1 METTNSFDIVRISSH
16 GEFIDE
22 PLYDESKKVIRSG
35 EDVKFNIHFR
45 GGIGSTVLTRCN
57 TRDTQL
63 INGKQQCSSFIGR
76 RDFSKNM
83 EITLNDGGI
92 SESDVM
98 GCKTSKVPD
107 MLLTFNEDF
116 VSGFALYRE
125 DGSPLYCNGNYV
137 SLDKFKIEGVEK
149 EEIKLREVL
158 KIIYNELQVKRGEI
172 DIYISSCLYIN
183 PDILNDI
190 KTNYPQWFECNRQNI
205 IVGYEKEFKDNAK
218 IIETLQKEVTDLNIR
233 ISDLNKPK
241 PANKNT
247 KLFLQILNRDVVDGG
262 DLNDY
267 VYLYIK
273 NGEVDP
279 DIPPFD
285 KLLFDYIIKHNIV
298 INEGEYTE
306 EQYRETSNTITNG
319 LKEQLENTEIDTSD
333 IDKYRNDLVKK
344 HDTLSRTQYNNSKI
358 LKAIESSQKRKV
370 DNYGDWRS
378 RLKNVRQKRG
388 GKKKDLTYKLK
399 CLEKCKCKRQRVKK
413 KNMKYD
419 MKQLEKNNK
428 CYDKCY
434 KRCFKKTLK
443 KKGGTL
449 NRRHSSAPASIQY
462 TDKLPSHGAFKDIID
477 DNDAYDEFIRQLA
490 TNNDKYSLKSCLEL
504 KNYTLA
510 NRRSMLDPIV
520 KKHVKKCSKAIVINN
535 FFNFVKE
542 EYDKRPNIG
551 LQIHVTYALERYRQR
566 CIDREC
572 ITGDK
577 TNMLFATNMEKV
589 IMDSDY
595 YNFPLEIRK
604 VILEIFKKILSEGLE
619 QGIIHS
625 NKDPSKI
632 LYSVILFYFVSILV
646 NKGLNEFRII
656 FMGIIQNIQNKLR
669 EINVNE
675 DIIDE
680 VVIKFVKSLYWNK
693 VILL

>member
-107 MLLTFNEDF
+107 MLLTFNDDF

-158 KIIYNELQVKRGEI
+158 KIIYNELQVKRGGI

-241 PANKNT
+241 PVNKNT

-399 CLEKCKCKRQRVKK
+399 CLEKCKCKRQRIKM

-419 MKQLEKNNK
+419 MKQFKKNNK
-428 CYDKCY
+428 CHDKCHE
-434 KRCFKKTLK
+434 KCFKKTMK
-443 KKGGTL
+443 KMRGGGIEDL
-449 NRRHSSAPASIQY
+449 E
-462 TDKLPSHGAFKDIID
+462 
-477 DNDAYDEFIRQLA
+477 DNEDAYDTFIRRLA
-490 TNNDKYSLKSCLEL
+490 THDDRYSLKSCLEL
-504 KNYTLA
+504 KNYTDA
-510 NRRSMLDPIV
+510 NRRSMFDPIV

-535 FFNFVKE
+535 FFNFLQKEYDLYPPRQKEDMWTNVKE
-542 EYDKRPNIG
+542 IVKSNIEN
-551 LQIHVTYALERYRQR
+551 YE
-566 CIDREC
+566 
-572 ITGDK
+572 GDSK
-577 TNMLFATNMEKV
+577 LLLNSNMAYV
-589 IMDSDY
+589 IMESDY
-595 YNFPLEIRK
+595 YNYPIEIREQ
-604 VILEIFKKILSEGLE
+604 ILNTFTESITQEPEYRDYSYASTQIAAQLS
-619 QGIIHS
+619 
-625 NKDPSKI
+625 
-632 LYSVILFYFVSILV
+632 LFIDMKRY
-646 NKGLNEFRII
+646 RII
-656 FMGIIQNIQNKLR
+656 FMSMIQDLQNRLRGINID
-669 EINVNE
+669 E

-680 VVIKFVKSLYWNK
+680 VIIKFVKSLYWNK
-693 VILL
+693 IILL

>member
-107 MLLTFNEDF
+107 MLLTFNDDF

-158 KIIYNELQVKRGEI
+158 NIIYNELQVKSGEI

-241 PANKNT
+241 PVNKNT

-399 CLEKCKCKRQRVKK
+399 CLEKCKCKRQRIKM

-419 MKQLEKNNK
+419 MKQFVKNNK
-428 CYDKCY
+428 CHDKCHE
-434 KRCFKKTLK
+434 KCFKKTMK
-443 KKGGTL
+443 KMRGGGIEDL
-449 NRRHSSAPASIQY
+449 E
-462 TDKLPSHGAFKDIID
+462 
-477 DNDAYDEFIRQLA
+477 DNEDAYDTFIRRLA
-490 TNNDKYSLKSCLEL
+490 THDDRYSLKSCLEL
-504 KNYTLA
+504 KNYTDA
-510 NRRSMLDPIV
+510 NRRSMFDPIV

-535 FFNFVKE
+535 FFNFLQKEYDLYPPRQKEDMWTNVKE
-542 EYDKRPNIG
+542 IVKSNIEN
-551 LQIHVTYALERYRQR
+551 YE
-566 CIDREC
+566 
-572 ITGDK
+572 GDSK
-577 TNMLFATNMEKV
+577 LLLNSNMAYV
-589 IMDSDY
+589 IMESDY
-595 YNFPLEIRK
+595 YNYPIEIREQ
-604 VILEIFKKILSEGLE
+604 ILNTFTESITQEPEYRDYSYASTQIAAQLS
-619 QGIIHS
+619 
-625 NKDPSKI
+625 
-632 LYSVILFYFVSILV
+632 LFIDMKRY
-646 NKGLNEFRII
+646 RII
-656 FMGIIQNIQNKLR
+656 FMSMIQDLQNRLRGINID
-669 EINVNE
+669 E

-680 VVIKFVKSLYWNK
+680 VIIKFVKSLYWNK
-693 VILL
+693 IILL

>member
-107 MLLTFNEDF
+107 MLLTFNDDF

-158 KIIYNELQVKRGEI
+158 KIIYNELQVKRGGI

-218 IIETLQKEVTDLNIR
+218 IIETLKKEVTDLNIR

-241 PANKNT
+241 PVNKNT

-399 CLEKCKCKRQRVKK
+399 CLEKCKCKRQRIKM

-419 MKQLEKNNK
+419 MKQFVKNNK
-428 CYDKCY
+428 CHDKCHE
-434 KRCFKKTLK
+434 KCFKKTMK
-443 KKGGTL
+443 KMRGGGIEDL
-449 NRRHSSAPASIQY
+449 E
-462 TDKLPSHGAFKDIID
+462 
-477 DNDAYDEFIRQLA
+477 DNEDAYDTFIRRLA
-490 TNNDKYSLKSCLEL
+490 THDDRYSLKSCLEL
-504 KNYTLA
+504 KNYTDA
-510 NRRSMLDPIV
+510 NRRSMFDPIV

-535 FFNFVKE
+535 FFNFLQKEYDLYPPRQKEDMWTNVKE
-542 EYDKRPNIG
+542 IVKSNIEN
-551 LQIHVTYALERYRQR
+551 YE
-566 CIDREC
+566 
-572 ITGDK
+572 GDSK
-577 TNMLFATNMEKV
+577 LLLNSNMAYV
-589 IMDSDY
+589 IMESDY
-595 YNFPLEIRK
+595 YNYPIEIREQ
-604 VILEIFKKILSEGLE
+604 ILNTFTESITQEPEYRDYSYASTQIAAQLS
-619 QGIIHS
+619 
-625 NKDPSKI
+625 
-632 LYSVILFYFVSILV
+632 LFIDMKRY
-646 NKGLNEFRII
+646 RII
-656 FMGIIQNIQNKLR
+656 FMIMVQDLQNRLRGINID
-669 EINVNE
+669 E

-680 VVIKFVKSLYWNK
+680 VIIKFVKSLYWNK
-693 VILL
+693 IILV

>member
-107 MLLTFNEDF
+107 MLLTFNDDF

-158 KIIYNELQVKRGEI
+158 KIIYNELQVKRGGI

-241 PANKNT
+241 PVNKNT

-399 CLEKCKCKRQRVKK
+399 CLEKCKCKRQRIKM

-419 MKQLEKNNK
+419 MKQFKKNNK
-428 CYDKCY
+428 CHDKCHE
-434 KRCFKKTLK
+434 KCFKKTMK
-443 KKGGTL
+443 KMRGGGIEDL
-449 NRRHSSAPASIQY
+449 E
-462 TDKLPSHGAFKDIID
+462 
-477 DNDAYDEFIRQLA
+477 DNEDAYDTFIRRLA
-490 TNNDKYSLKSCLEL
+490 THDDRYSLKSCLEL
-504 KNYTLA
+504 KNYTDA
-510 NRRSMLDPIV
+510 NRRSMFDPIV

-535 FFNFVKE
+535 FFNFLQKEYDLYPPRQKEDMWTNVKE
-542 EYDKRPNIG
+542 IVKSNIEN
-551 LQIHVTYALERYRQR
+551 YE
-566 CIDREC
+566 
-572 ITGDK
+572 GDSK
-577 TNMLFATNMEKV
+577 LLLNSNMAYV
-589 IMDSDY
+589 IMESDY
-595 YNFPLEIRK
+595 YNYPIDIREQ
-604 VILEIFKKILSEGLE
+604 ILNTFTESITQEPEYRDYSYASTQIAAQLS
-619 QGIIHS
+619 
-625 NKDPSKI
+625 
-632 LYSVILFYFVSILV
+632 LFIDMKRY
-646 NKGLNEFRII
+646 RII
-656 FMGIIQNIQNKLR
+656 FMSMIQDLQNRLRGINID
-669 EINVNE
+669 E

-680 VVIKFVKSLYWNK
+680 VIIKFVKSLYWNK
-693 VILL
+693 IILL

>member
-107 MLLTFNEDF
+107 MLLTFNDDF

-137 SLDKFKIEGVEK
+137 SLDKFKIEGVEQ

-158 KIIYNELQVKRGEI
+158 NIIYNELQVKSGEI

-241 PANKNT
+241 PVNKNT

-399 CLEKCKCKRQRVKK
+399 CLEKCKCKRQRIKM

-419 MKQLEKNNK
+419 MKQFVKNNK
-428 CYDKCY
+428 CHDKCHE
-434 KRCFKKTLK
+434 KCFKKTMK
-443 KKGGTL
+443 KMRGGGIEDL
-449 NRRHSSAPASIQY
+449 E
-462 TDKLPSHGAFKDIID
+462 
-477 DNDAYDEFIRQLA
+477 DAYDTFIRRLA
-490 TNNDKYSLKSCLEL
+490 THDDIYSLKSYLEM
-504 KNYTLA
+504 KNYTDA
-510 NRRSMLDPIV
+510 NRRSLFDP
-520 KKHVKKCSKAIVINN
+520 H
-535 FFNFVKE
+535 E
-542 EYDKRPNIG
+542 
-551 LQIHVTYALERYRQR
+551 T
-566 CIDREC
+566 
-572 ITGDK
+572 
-577 TNMLFATNMEKV
+577 
-589 IMDSDY
+589 
-595 YNFPLEIRK
+595 
-604 VILEIFKKILSEGLE
+604 
-619 QGIIHS
+619 
-625 NKDPSKI
+625 
-632 LYSVILFYFVSILV
+632 
-646 NKGLNEFRII
+646 
-656 FMGIIQNIQNKLR
+656 
-669 EINVNE
+669 
-675 DIIDE
+675 
-680 VVIKFVKSLYWNK
+680 
-693 VILL
+693 

>member
-1 METTNSFDIVRISSH
+1 M
-16 GEFIDE
+16 
-22 PLYDESKKVIRSG
+22 K
-35 EDVKFNIHFR
+35 DVKFNIHFR

-137 SLDKFKIEGVEK
+137 SLDKFKIEGVEQ

-158 KIIYNELQVKRGEI
+158 NIIYNDLQVKRGEI

-218 IIETLQKEVTDLNIR
+218 IIETLKKEVTDLNIR

-241 PANKNT
+241 PVNKNT

-319 LKEQLENTEIDTSD
+319 LKEQLENTEIDSSD

-399 CLEKCKCKRQRVKK
+399 CLEKCKCKRQRIKM

-419 MKQLEKNNK
+419 MKQFKKNNK
-428 CYDKCY
+428 CHDKCHE
-434 KRCFKKTLK
+434 KCFKKTMK
-443 KKGGTL
+443 KMRGGGIEDL
-449 NRRHSSAPASIQY
+449 E
-462 TDKLPSHGAFKDIID
+462 
-477 DNDAYDEFIRQLA
+477 DNEDAYDTFIRRLA
-490 TNNDKYSLKSCLEL
+490 THDDRYSLKSCLEL
-504 KNYTLA
+504 KNYTDA
-510 NRRSMLDPIV
+510 NRRSMFDPIV

-535 FFNFVKE
+535 FFNFLQKEYDLYPPRQKEDMWTNVKE
-542 EYDKRPNIG
+542 IVKSNIEN
-551 LQIHVTYALERYRQR
+551 YE
-566 CIDREC
+566 
-572 ITGDK
+572 GDSK
-577 TNMLFATNMEKV
+577 LLLNSNMAYV
-589 IMDSDY
+589 IMESDY
-595 YNFPLEIRK
+595 YNYPIEIREQ
-604 VILEIFKKILSEGLE
+604 ILNTFTESITQEPEYRDYSYASTQIAAQLS
-619 QGIIHS
+619 
-625 NKDPSKI
+625 
-632 LYSVILFYFVSILV
+632 LFIDMKRY
-646 NKGLNEFRII
+646 RII
-656 FMGIIQNIQNKLR
+656 FMSMIQDLQNRLRGINID
-669 EINVNE
+669 E

-680 VVIKFVKSLYWNK
+680 VIIKFVKSLYWNK
-693 VILL
+693 IILL

>member
-107 MLLTFNEDF
+107 MLLTFNDDF

-137 SLDKFKIEGVEK
+137 SLDKFKIEGVEQ

-158 KIIYNELQVKRGEI
+158 NIIYNELQVKSGEI

-241 PANKNT
+241 PVNKNT

-399 CLEKCKCKRQRVKK
+399 CLEKCKCKRQRIKM

-419 MKQLEKNNK
+419 MKQFVKNNK
-428 CYDKCY
+428 CHDKCHE
-434 KRCFKKTLK
+434 KCFKKTMK
-443 KKGGTL
+443 KMRGGGIEDL
-449 NRRHSSAPASIQY
+449 E
-462 TDKLPSHGAFKDIID
+462 
-477 DNDAYDEFIRQLA
+477 DNEDAYDTFIRRLA
-490 TNNDKYSLKSCLEL
+490 THDDRYSLKSCLEL
-504 KNYTLA
+504 KNYTDA
-510 NRRSMLDPIV
+510 NRRSMFDPIV

-535 FFNFVKE
+535 FFNFLQKEYDLYPPRQKEDMWTNVKE
-542 EYDKRPNIG
+542 IVKNNIEN
-551 LQIHVTYALERYRQR
+551 YE
-566 CIDREC
+566 
-572 ITGDK
+572 GDSK
-577 TNMLFATNMEKV
+577 LLLNSNMAYV
-589 IMDSDY
+589 IMESDY
-595 YNFPLEIRK
+595 YNYPIEIREQ
-604 VILEIFKKILSEGLE
+604 ILNTFTESITQEPEYRDYSYASTQIAAQLS
-619 QGIIHS
+619 
-625 NKDPSKI
+625 
-632 LYSVILFYFVSILV
+632 LFIDMKRY
-646 NKGLNEFRII
+646 RII
-656 FMGIIQNIQNKLR
+656 FMSMIQDLQNRLRGINID
-669 EINVNE
+669 E

-680 VVIKFVKSLYWNK
+680 VIIKFVKSLYWNK
-693 VILL
+693 IILL

>member
-107 MLLTFNEDF
+107 MLLTFNDDF

-137 SLDKFKIEGVEK
+137 SLDKFKIEGVEQ

-158 KIIYNELQVKRGEI
+158 NIIYNELQVKSGEI

-241 PANKNT
+241 PVNKNT

-399 CLEKCKCKRQRVKK
+399 CLEKCKCKRQRIKM

-419 MKQLEKNNK
+419 MKQFVKNNK
-428 CYDKCY
+428 CHDKCHE
-434 KRCFKKTLK
+434 KCFKKTMK
-443 KKGGTL
+443 KMRGGGIEYL
-449 NRRHSSAPASIQY
+449 E
-462 TDKLPSHGAFKDIID
+462 
-477 DNDAYDEFIRQLA
+477 DNEDAYDTFIRRLA
-490 TNNDKYSLKSCLEL
+490 THDDRYSLKSCLEL
-504 KNYTLA
+504 KNYTDA
-510 NRRSMLDPIV
+510 NRRSMFDPIV

-535 FFNFVKE
+535 FFNFLQKEYDLYPPRQKEDMWTNVKE
-542 EYDKRPNIG
+542 IVKSNIEN
-551 LQIHVTYALERYRQR
+551 YE
-566 CIDREC
+566 
-572 ITGDK
+572 GDSK
-577 TNMLFATNMEKV
+577 LLLNSNMAYV
-589 IMDSDY
+589 IMESDY
-595 YNFPLEIRK
+595 YNYPIEIREQ
-604 VILEIFKKILSEGLE
+604 ILNTFTESITQEPEYRDYSYASTQIAAQLS
-619 QGIIHS
+619 
-625 NKDPSKI
+625 
-632 LYSVILFYFVSILV
+632 LFIDMKRY
-646 NKGLNEFRII
+646 RII
-656 FMGIIQNIQNKLR
+656 FMSMIQDLQNRLRGINID
-669 EINVNE
+669 E

-680 VVIKFVKSLYWNK
+680 VIIKFVKSLFWNK
-693 VILL
+693 IILL

>member
-1 METTNSFDIVRISSH
+1 METKTSFDTVRISSH
-16 GEFIDE
+16 GEFINE
-22 PLYDESKKVIRSG
+22 PLYDELIKVPRTDI
-35 EDVKFNIHFR
+35 DVKFNIYFR

-63 INGKQQCSSFIGR
+63 INGKQLCSSFIGR

-107 MLLTFNEDF
+107 MLLTFNDDF

-158 KIIYNELQVKRGEI
+158 KIIYNELQVKRGGI

-241 PANKNT
+241 PVNKNT

-399 CLEKCKCKRQRVKK
+399 CLEKCKCKRQRIKM

-419 MKQLEKNNK
+419 MKQFKKNNK
-428 CYDKCY
+428 CHDKCHE
-434 KRCFKKTLK
+434 KCFKKTMK
-443 KKGGTL
+443 KMRGGGIEDL
-449 NRRHSSAPASIQY
+449 E
-462 TDKLPSHGAFKDIID
+462 
-477 DNDAYDEFIRQLA
+477 DNEDAYDTFIRRLA
-490 TNNDKYSLKSCLEL
+490 THDDRYSLKSCLEL
-504 KNYTLA
+504 KNYTDA
-510 NRRSMLDPIV
+510 NRRSMFDPIV

-535 FFNFVKE
+535 FFNFLQKEYDLYPPRQKEDMWTNVKE
-542 EYDKRPNIG
+542 IVKSNIEN
-551 LQIHVTYALERYRQR
+551 YE
-566 CIDREC
+566 
-572 ITGDK
+572 GDSK
-577 TNMLFATNMEKV
+577 LLLNSNMAYV
-589 IMDSDY
+589 IMESDY
-595 YNFPLEIRK
+595 YNYPIEIREQ
-604 VILEIFKKILSEGLE
+604 ILNTFTESITQEPEYRDYSYASTQIAAQLS
-619 QGIIHS
+619 
-625 NKDPSKI
+625 
-632 LYSVILFYFVSILV
+632 LFIDMKRY
-646 NKGLNEFRII
+646 RII
-656 FMGIIQNIQNKLR
+656 FMSMIQDLQNRLR
-669 EINVNE
+669 EIDIDE
-675 DIIDE
+675 DTIDE

-693 VILL
+693 KILL